1 MTNAKYRH
9 FFTWLTRL
17 EPVLVLGSN
26 WGALLTPVQFVSEN
40 LWAMLFLYFCFTLLL
55 SLLVRPIMMYLV
67 VFPLAFKILLL
78 EITLMWS
85 ILRGERRVDS
95 LLRTS
100 YFRIGAVCFA
110 NVPRFRDFNFF
121 SFIVNYFLGLCVEFS
136 CFNLDKKL
144 LELVDCFDDYNLL
157 KTFPILAP
165 V

>member
-9 FFTWLTRL
+9 FFTWLTAL

-26 WGALLTPVQFVSEN
+26 WGALLTPVQFVLEN

-78 EITLMWS
+78 QITLMWS
-85 ILRGERRVDS
+85 IFEGREKSWLSCARLTSALEQFVLLTSQDS
-95 LLRTS
+95 EIL
-100 YFRIGAVCFA
+100 I
-110 NVPRFRDFNFF
+110 FF
-121 SFIVNYFLGLCVEFS
+121 SFIFNYFLGLCVEFS
-136 CFNLDKKL
+136 CFHLDKKL
-144 LELVDCFDDYNLL
+144 SELVGCFDYYNL
-157 KTFPILAP
+157 KTFPILAS